1 MATLPFA
8 LVGYAYAPGL
18 ALSALALF
26 VVGML
31 YLGALSSFTT
41 IAELRVTTEIR
52 GRVLAVFTVILG
64 ALYPLGAIVQGKIAD
79 SIGLRATTAGAAVLM
94 LVVLVASRLVRPGIT
109 APIDTPATE
118 PAVD

>member
-1 MATLPFA
+1 M
-8 LVGYAYAPGL
+8 L

-41 IAELRVTTEIR
+41 IAQLRVTTEIR

-64 ALYPLGAIVQGKIAD
+64 AALPPRARSSKGKIAD
-79 SIGLRATTAGAAVLM
+79 SIGLRHHDRRAGLM
-94 LVVLVASRLVRPGIT
+94 LVVLIVTRLVRPGIT
-109 APIDTPATE
+109 AAIDTPVTE